1 MGTMWRNTTVKSS
14 LTLRRGY
21 LLLLG
26 ASLGLAVGNLRG
38 TAQITGAQTTQPP
51 TGASSST
58 SMSKAAMAG
67 QGMGPVVLPKDF
79 SEIRIEPGD
88 QLSVNVYDTPELSDA
103 YRVDPAGDLTLPL
116 CGKVKVQGL
125 TSTEAARLLE
135 TTLRDGQV
143 LVRPQVNVD
152 VQQYAGRYVVVL
164 GEVGSPGRVMV
175 IAPTKLS
182 EILAQVG
189 GLTPIAGTRIKIR
202 HGGDDSAPE
211 LEVPYS
217 RSESNQQAGS
227 ILVRPG
233 DTVLVPRAGIVYVLG
248 AVSHPGGYLMQED
261 GKLNVGEALALS
273 GGTLLQ
279 AKTSGLRVIR
289 RNRDGTT
296 LDFELSYDGIAKG
309 TQTPLELQAQDIVYV
324 PMDKWK
330 ATLTDATA
338 IISAATSAAIYTA
351 R

>member
-1 MGTMWRNTTVKSS
+1 
-14 LTLRRGY
+14 
-21 LLLLG
+21 
-26 ASLGLAVGNLRG
+26 
-38 TAQITGAQTTQPP
+38 
-51 TGASSST
+51 
-58 SMSKAAMAG
+58 MSKAAMAG

>member
-1 MGTMWRNTTVKSS
+1 
-14 LTLRRGY
+14 
-21 LLLLG
+21 
-26 ASLGLAVGNLRG
+26 
-38 TAQITGAQTTQPP
+38 
-51 TGASSST
+51 
-58 SMSKAAMAG
+58 MSKAAMAG

-152 VQQYAGRYVVVL
+152 VQQYAGQYVFVL
-164 GEVGSPGRVMV
+164 GEVSSPGRVTV

-202 HGGDDSAPE
+202 HGTDDAAPE
-211 LEVPYS
+211 TEAPYS
-217 RSESNQQAGS
+217 RSESNQLTGS

-233 DTVLVPRAGIVYVLG
+233 DTIVVPRAGIVYVLG
-248 AVSHPGGYLMQED
+248 AVFHPGGFLMQED
-261 GKLNVGEALALS
+261 GKLNVAEALALS
-273 GGTLLQ
+273 GGTLVQ
-279 AKTSGLRVIR
+279 AKTNGLRVIR
-289 RNRDGTT
+289 RNPDGTV
-296 LDFELSYDGIAKG
+296 LDFALSYDGIARG
-309 TQTPLELQAQDIVYV
+309 SQTPLELQAQDIVYV
-324 PMDKWK
+324 PMSKVK
-330 ATLTDATA
+330 ATLSDATA
-338 IISAATSAAIYTA
+338 IISSATSAAIYTA